1 MMRIGIQMV
10 KFVNKMKIVNFKNLS
25 KSMKIEATIN
35 ISATIS
41 ALSMDLT
48 QKLWL
53 KKVDAQ
59 PQNVTCH
66 CPINRRL
73 E

>member
-1 MMRIGIQMV
+1 MV

-73 E
+73 ER